1 MGRMKRAR
9 MQVEGICADDC
20 SEETSSDAEWDL
32 EEVLELK
39 TTIDTRHFTESPF
52 DGDQSSEPLSQCQF
66 QSSPFDSDDLA
77 DTLSG
82 LNALLEADDDFMDA
96 MQIIP
101 PAAEEIDL
109 TTKKRSSDLPP
120 DSLQELSD
128 GDFSDLLQARD
139 DFGSPPET
147 GQANWTHH
155 QNCEPFSEPIEK
167 DCYLNCDQGSL
178 SIIPYE
184 QSNTSV
190 QDGSQCDYLGEAYT
204 AAEDLQNIPSLPDTL
219 GEISLQCLQNQG
231 SSSEMDAS
239 TADLID
245 ISDVVCDIKDV
256 LARRP
261 GGKRV
266 IAKNLASERKRRQ
279 KLNDRL
285 YALRAIVPNIS
296 KMDKASIVADAIQ
309 YVRNLQKHIEEIE
322 VDISNL
328 EGEAIFAGQT
338 RSPAAVSSITL
349 EELRSESA
357 SDDSSVAND
366 TSNNDSSNA
375 LARNFTRT
383 SNPASA
389 EEKAVK
395 LEVSR
400 IEKQVYHLHFSFS
413 QWEGGLCE
421 LLRGLHS
428 LNIDILN
435 ASLSCHQNECHN
447 NIIAEIQ
454 GWDDLSLSD
463 VEKLIQDMIY
473 EYCR

>member
-1 MGRMKRAR
+1 MA
-9 MQVEGICADDC
+9 
-20 SEETSSDAEWDL
+20 TSPIFYKQGMILD
-32 EEVLELK
+32 
-39 TTIDTRHFTESPF
+39 H
-52 DGDQSSEPLSQCQF
+52 
-66 QSSPFDSDDLA
+66 
-77 DTLSG
+77 
-82 LNALLEADDDFMDA
+82 
-96 MQIIP
+96 
-101 PAAEEIDL
+101 
-109 TTKKRSSDLPP
+109 
-120 DSLQELSD
+120 LQK
-128 GDFSDLLQARD
+128 QARRI
-139 DFGSPPET
+139 GRT
-147 GQANWTHH
+147 IRT
-155 QNCEPFSEPIEK
+155 
-167 DCYLNCDQGSL
+167 
-178 SIIPYE
+178 
-184 QSNTSV
+184 
-190 QDGSQCDYLGEAYT
+190 
-204 AAEDLQNIPSLPDTL
+204 
-219 GEISLQCLQNQG
+219 CLQNQG